1 MKEAR
6 SIHIKLFPGFSHSPR
21 RFRDPVSRDDPVHKV
36 AVAGVDTPVRLFD
49 FLFGY
54 RSFPYRFSA
63 VRISSVEVNF
73 TRGLPCGSPRAISNS
88 LIRCQSEYV
97 TTSGCRCLRNDSTV
111 EGCG

>member
-6 SIHIKLFPGFSHSPR
+6 SIHIKVFSGLSHILGRS
-21 RFRDPVSRDDPVHKV
+21 RDPASQDDPVQKV
-36 AVAGVDTPVRLFD
+36 YVAGVAKPVWLFD
-49 FLFGY
+49 VLFGY

-97 TTSGCRCLRNDSTV
+97 TTSGCRCLRNDSTA
-111 EGCG
+111 EG